1 MHSIYE
7 HIQKRVTELGF
18 TNYSVQPTLI
28 KTITGKL
35 NYEINAY
42 NELYFLMGQL
52 PLGTR
57 IISDTFAMKTDS
69 SFNTSE
75 IKPFYEFSGFIEI
88 ELPVET
94 TNAIEFLKVI
104 LS

>member
-18 TNYSVQPTLI
+18 TNYSVQPILI
-28 KTITGKL
+28 KTTTTKL

-42 NELYFLMGQL
+42 NELYFLIGQL

-69 SFNTSE
+69 SFNQSE
-75 IKPFYEFSGFIEI
+75 IRPFYEFSGFIEI

-104 LS
+104 LR

>member
-18 TNYSVQPTLI
+18 TNYSVQPILI
-28 KTITGKL
+28 KTTTGKL

-52 PLGTR
+52 PSGTR

-75 IKPFYEFSGFIEI
+75 IKPLYELSGFI
-88 ELPVET
+88 
-94 TNAIEFLKVI
+94 
-104 LS
+104 